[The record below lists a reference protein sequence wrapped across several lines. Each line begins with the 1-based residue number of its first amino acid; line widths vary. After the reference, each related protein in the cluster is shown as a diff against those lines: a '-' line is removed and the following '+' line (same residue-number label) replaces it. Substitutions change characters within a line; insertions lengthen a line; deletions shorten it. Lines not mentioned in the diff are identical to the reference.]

1 VSDWPMTVHQRKQA
15 QPRPKKVRMD
25 GLLAN
30 LLGSKSVLA
39 VGLDPE
45 MKTVHFYIK
54 TGDQEQKWTKP
65 LSPEHA
71 FTLELLKGF
80 MRGMGI

>member
-1 VSDWPMTVHQRKQA
+1 MTVHKRQA
-15 QPRPKKVRMD
+15 RVQASPKRVKMD

-30 LLGSKSVLA
+30 LLGSKSVMA